1 MPMYVRHTRAVQMG
15 DLAPQ
20 VRDKLTAHAEANQL
34 DVTDVRMWLTHSE
47 NPPAD
52 KGFGKLMRRRANSAD
67 PDAEH
72 DTVAILHPTHV
83 LVAIDGA
90 RRGTSVL
97 SLPLTQASIAAG
109 TGLGAEL
116 GRLAGETAGFTIT
129 GFAGG
134 ERPGSFY
141 VGLGTEPA
149 AAECFTAIESAIVA
163 AKNPTAR

>member
-1 MPMYVRHTRAVQMG
+1 MPMYVRHTRAVQI
-15 DLAPQ
+15 DELAPH
-20 VRDKLTAHAEANQL
+20 VREKLTDHAEAHQL
-34 DVTDVRMWLTHSE
+34 DLTAVRMWLTHSE
-47 NPPAD
+47 NPPAE
-52 KGFGKLMRRRANSAD
+52 KGLAKLMRRRANSAD

-72 DTVAILHPTHV
+72 DTVAILHPTHL

-90 RRGTSVL
+90 VRGTSVL

-109 TGLGAEL
+109 TGLGAAL
-116 GRLAGETAGFTIT
+116 GQLAGETAGFTIT

-141 VGLGTEPA
+141 VGLGTEPT

>member
-15 DLAPQ
+15 ELAPH
-20 VRDKLTAHAEANQL
+20 VRDKLTAHAESNQL
-34 DVTDVRMWLTHSE
+34 DLIDVRMWLTHSV
-47 NPPAD
+47 NPPAGR
-52 KGFGKLMRRRANSAD
+52 GFGKLMRHRANPAD

-72 DTVAILHPTHV
+72 DTVAVLHPTHV

-97 SLPLTQASIAAG
+97 SLPLTQASIVAG
-109 TGLGAEL
+109 TGHGAEL
-116 GRLAGETAGFTIT
+116 GPLAGETAGFTIT

-134 ERPGSFY
+134 ERPGSFD
-141 VGLGTEPA
+141 VGLGAEPA
-149 AAECFTAIESAIVA
+149 AAECFSCIESATTT